1 MGLRE
6 RKKLRTRSAL
16 QDAAMRLF
24 TEQGYD
30 ETTVAQIAAAADIS
44 TRTFFSYFA
53 SKEDV
58 LFADSDARVDQA
70 VAVVEQHEPDES
82 PVDVLVRAL
91 GGATGSTEADAD
103 RIFGTARD
111 GNQLL
116 VTVPSLHARLLQR
129 SAARQRRLAEAIR
142 LAYPD
147 QLDDFTAAVLVGA
160 LVGAVMAAWTVGMDR
175 GDPPKRMIANAR
187 RAMDLAARGLRSVAE
202 PVD

>member
-24 TEQGYD
+24 TEQGYE

-70 VAVVEQHEPDES
+70 VTIVEQHEPDES

-91 GGATGSTEADAD
+91 GGATGSTETDVD

-111 GNQLL
+111 ANQLL
-116 VTVPSLHARLLQR
+116 VSVPSLHARLLQR

-160 LVGAVMAAWTVGMDR
+160 MVGAVMAAWTVGMDR
-175 GDPPKRMIANAR
+175 GDSPKRMIANAR
-187 RAMDLAARGLRSVAE
+187 RAMDLAAGGLRRMAE